1 MFHKSRRRTLKVIKT
16 LAGIKGTPL
25 EVFSCFEKGIYS
37 VMPELPVAVQFF
49 SALLDIV
56 IATAR

>member
-1 MFHKSRRRTLKVIKT
+1 MKVIKT